1 MSITE
6 AKPYIV
12 TENRMPWKHIRF
24 MVRRMVLL
32 PACLVLVAGCARAPS
47 VKPVATEPPLTPSL
61 QRSSVPEHFGRESTA
76 VADRLRAAA
85 ERWTGTP
92 HRMGGN
98 GAGGMDCSGLTR
110 RIYKDLFHI
119 ELPRTTQEQANA
131 GKPVENAVLVPAD
144 LVFFRIPEKKLRH
157 VGIYLGRGEFV
168 HASTSLGV
176 TISDLANPY
185 WKKAYWTA
193 RRILEPDY

>member
-1 MSITE
+1 MNTYTKERPGIARE
-6 AKPYIV
+6 D
-12 TENRMPWKHIRF
+12 RMPWKRIRF
-24 MVRRMVLL
+24 MVRRLTLL

-47 VKPVATEPPLTPSL
+47 VKPIATEPPLTPSV
-61 QRSSVPEHFGRESTA
+61 QRSSVPERFGHGPVGVE
-76 VADRLRAAA
+76 DRLRAAA
-85 ERWTGTP
+85 ERWAGTP
-92 HRMGGN
+92 HRMGGSD
-98 GAGGMDCSGLTR
+98 AGGMDCSGLVR

-119 ELPRTTQEQANA
+119 RLPRTTQGQAIA
-131 GKPVENAVLVPAD
+131 GEPVENAALVPGD

-176 TISDLANPY
+176 TISDLANLY

-193 RRILEPDY
+193 RRIL